1 MTIKSSCERA
11 RKFLFALILMLPFTS
26 FAASQ
31 LNGIAVHT
39 ELNDEQFIA
48 AIFSETVTSD
58 SKQLA
63 LSDEEKAMELRILTE
78 RIFPRRFKRMWI
90 ESIAINSAPREL
102 EQHAQNLADFANI
115 FSIHL
120 QRGDIVRIERSSTD
134 GVRVTVNNFVA
145 GTIEDTRFFDLL
157 LRTWIGPVPFSSD
170 FKQNLLAGGT
180 VPAAMKSRFNDTRP
194 SEDRI
199 AAVTSAL
206 QPSPPADPVEEPVTT
221 PSDLA
226 EADQAARDALE
237 TATNGDEAQQA
248 ATSEGES
255 TTDEPTAGPG
265 LVSASDLFDDES
277 LVDDDEPDYTF
288 TAKNVLSEQL
298 YLSKLTRWTSSF
310 VSYPST
316 AVRRNL
322 EGTVRVT
329 VTLAR
334 DGEVRNVRMTEQSRH
349 SILNE
354 AAMSAVRGASP
365 YPAVPDEIPGDSY
378 LFSVP
383 VVFKLR

>member
-11 RKFLFALILMLPFTS
+11 RKFIFALMLMLPFTS
-26 FAASQ
+26 FAANH

-48 AIFSETVTSD
+48 AIFSETLTD
-58 SKQLA
+58 DAKQLA
-63 LSDEEKAMELRILTE
+63 LSNEEKAMELRILTE

-115 FSIHL
+115 FSIRL
-120 QRGDIVRIERSSTD
+120 QRGDIVRIERATD
-134 GVRVTVNNFVA
+134 GVRVTINNFAA

-170 FKQNLLAGGT
+170 FKQNLLAGGN
-180 VPAAMKSRFNDTRP
+180 VPAAMQSRFNDTRP
-194 SEDRI
+194 SEGRI

-206 QPSPPADPVEEPVTT
+206 QPPPPAEEEPATDLT
-221 PSDLA
+221 ELA
-226 EADQAARDALE
+226 EADQAAQDALE
-237 TATNGDEAQQA
+237 VAADEAEDEAQQA
-248 ATSEGES
+248 SAEEPAE
-255 TTDEPTAGPG
+255 DEPAAGPG

-277 LVDDDEPDYTF
+277 LLEDDEPDYTF

-298 YLSKLTRWTSSF
+298 YISKLTRWTSSF
-310 VSYPST
+310 VSYPR
-316 AVRRNL
+316 AAARRNL

-334 DGEVRNVRMTEQSRH
+334 DGEVKNVRMTEQSRH